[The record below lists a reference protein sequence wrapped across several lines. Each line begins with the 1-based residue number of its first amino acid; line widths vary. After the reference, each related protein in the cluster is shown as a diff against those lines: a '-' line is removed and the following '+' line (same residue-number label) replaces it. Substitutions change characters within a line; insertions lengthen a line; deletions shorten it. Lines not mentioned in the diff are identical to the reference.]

1 MSEQHIFHELLTAL
15 DQGLLPDMPA
25 SARRQTRLQHT
36 IPFDI
41 SDNLHALLYP
51 TNQLIYSPHTIEPT
65 LLQPFLDGTKEVIL
79 VCAQNGKP
87 LPATVQV
94 LHASYL
100 IADTQ
105 QSVFRRKRGDTV
117 LVVFPVTASQHYV
130 LQTSIHNVY
139 AFRLELECRDP
150 RYDVRHD
157 IPLTA
162 PVTLQLVP
170 APLITAIG
178 QQQVRIVRQITLTPR
193 SAQGTVSSV
202 IADLFCPV
210 DTHEATAS
218 SGEDGPALAC
228 ALHDIS
234 LGGVCLTVDATHA
247 TEALAHH
254 LVRLTIP
261 LPRAS
266 QALPDW
272 ASVSLTLQLLGGVR
286 SVSQVPAGRELHIR
300 FLKRLLPEVDMLLW
314 HLEGGV
320 AEQPNPVPEIA
331 QVSASFSLPD

>member
-1 MSEQHIFHELLTAL
+1 MFHELLTAF
-15 DQGLLPDMPA
+15 DQGLLLDMPA
-25 SARRQTRLQHT
+25 PARRQTRMQHT

-41 SDNLHALLYP
+41 SDNLQALLYP
-51 TNQLIYSPHTIEPT
+51 TNRLIYSPHTIEPT

-79 VCAQNGKP
+79 VCAQNGKT

-94 LHASYL
+94 LHSSYL

-105 QSVFRRKRGDTV
+105 QSVFRRKRGETV

-139 AFRLELECRDP
+139 AFRLELEYRDP
-150 RYDVRHD
+150 RYDVRHSL
-157 IPLTA
+157 PLTA

-170 APLITAIG
+170 TSLITAIG
-178 QQQVRIVRQITLTPR
+178 QQQMRIVRQITLTPD
-193 SAQGTVSSV
+193 STQGTVSSV
-202 IADLFCPV
+202 IADLFCPA
-210 DTHEATAS
+210 DTHEAIAS
-218 SGEDGPALAC
+218 PGEDGPTLAC
-228 ALHDIS
+228 ALYDIS

-254 LVRLTIP
+254 LVRLTIS

-286 SVSQVPAGRELHIR
+286 SVSHVPSGRELHIR
-300 FLKRLLPEVDMLLW
+300 FLKRLLPEVDLLLW
-314 HLEGGV
+314 HLEGG
-320 AEQPNPVPEIA
+320 
-331 QVSASFSLPD
+331 FSDAPDSLS